1 MKLSAAVILLTVSGA
16 SAYNL
21 PTRSTLRS
29 LGTKSVVAS
38 GSSHNVNTM
47 KMESESMK
55 FEVDSVELRLL
66 IEVTL

>member
-1 MKLSAAVILLTVSGA
+1 MKLSAAAILLAVSGA

-38 GSSHNVNTM
+38 GSSSHNVNTM
-47 KMESESMK
+47 KMESESTEIDPVQRRG
-55 FEVDSVELRLL
+55 FLL
-66 IEVTL
+66 K

>member
-1 MKLSAAVILLTVSGA
+1 MKLSAAAILLAVSGA

-47 KMESESMK
+47 KMDSEYTK
-55 FEVDSVELRLL
+55 IDRV
-66 IEVTL
+66 

>member
-1 MKLSAAVILLTVSGA
+1 MKLSAAAILLAVSGA

-38 GSSHNVNTM
+38 GSSHNGNTM
-47 KMESESMK
+47 KMESESMQ
-55 FEVDSVELRLL
+55 FAVLSVDLRLL
-66 IEVTL
+66 IEVIL